1 MWMLC
6 VRIPS
11 QFLVLPNALQGNDI
25 TDVLEETFSVTED
38 RFGELLVDGGSSED
52 VSKDTYRQSRSRTP
66 YRGRITS
73 SMSCHSTYCTSS
85 ASTNLNC
92 LLDARRTSIWT
103 IGCASS
109 MIEVTKMLTEPSTG
123 YGRAYAPDLRIAKL
137 STAFYD
143 GHIACPS

>member
-73 SMSCHSTYCTSS
+73 LMSCHSTYCTSS

-137 STAFYD
+137 STPFYD